1 MAVNYPK
8 ENRMYTDDENA
19 NKRFYR
25 ESECH
30 AKIAFDCSN
39 VRKDMGF
46 EKYIYEDIHDP
57 N

>member
-1 MAVNYPK
+1 
-8 ENRMYTDDENA
+8 MYTDDENA